1 MKHKRGRQYDAN
13 DTFSSVFLVA
23 TSSVPLSLR
32 VPSQI
37 VSVYCQLRLTVLSA
51 LHVLL

>member
-1 MKHKRGRQYDAN
+1 MKHTRGRQYDAN
-13 DTFSSVFLVA
+13 DTFSSMFLVA

-37 VSVYCQLRLTVLSA
+37 VSVYCHTVLST